1 MAEER
6 RGLTYAEAGVGIDL
20 VAMSVNDLAV
30 QGAEPLFLLD
40 HGARRGARRVSGKP
54 RSVLVSA

>member
-30 QGAEPLFLLD
+30 QGAEPLFFLD
-40 HGARRGARRVSGKP
+40 HGARRVSGKP